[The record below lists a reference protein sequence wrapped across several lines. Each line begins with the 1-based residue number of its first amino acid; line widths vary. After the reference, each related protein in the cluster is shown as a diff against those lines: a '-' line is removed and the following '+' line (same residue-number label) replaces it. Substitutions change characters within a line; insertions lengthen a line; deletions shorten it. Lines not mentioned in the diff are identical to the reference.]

1 MITFLLTFNLKATHQ
16 KSDFS
21 QTSSGGKKR
30 FNELSWKEA
39 MKWVELSKKEV
50 MNASLPFNTIIYF
63 LSIQYI
69 YYFPPFQLNQTLGWN
84 EAMNICFKDDDNHK

>member
-1 MITFLLTFNLKATHQ
+1 MYLYNKYMGGVDELYRLRMGMHGFEGIGRAHKWVREKRFLLLAEKLPTFLLTFNLKATHQ

-39 MKWVELSKKEV
+39 MKWVELS
-50 MNASLPFNTIIYF
+50 
-63 LSIQYI
+63 
-69 YYFPPFQLNQTLGWN
+69 
-84 EAMNICFKDDDNHK
+84 